1 MADPRVERLARVLA
15 EYSAHIQ
22 KGDRVLI
29 ESEPAAEPLIR
40 ALYEQILKAGGHP
53 HLALNLGGQVSMTG
67 VDTVFFQHAN
77 DEQLD
82 YVPPF
87 IHLAYTQFESRLRV
101 HALPNTKALTGADP
115 AKQARRARALEPIL
129 QAQFQRGG
137 KGDFKWVTTLY
148 PTQAFAQDAEMSLE
162 DYERFVYGACHVGED
177 DGDPVAFWRA
187 LQVEQQRLVDT
198 LAGHE
203 RVEVKGP
210 HVDLTLSIKG
220 RRFLN
225 ACGEHNM
232 PDGEI
237 FTGPVESSAQGWIR
251 FEFPCVYHGNEVQGV
266 EMRFQEGRVV
276 EAKAERNEA
285 FLQRMLETDGGSRYL
300 GEFAIG
306 NNFGVQRI
314 TREILFDEKFG
325 GTIHLA
331 LGAGYPDTGSV
342 NKSSIHWDLICDMRH
357 DSEITVDGEL
367 FYKDGT
373 FRV

>member
-1 MADPRVERLARVLA
+1 MADPRIEKLARVLV

-29 ESEPAAEPLIR
+29 ESEPVAEPLIR

-53 HLALNLGGQVSMTG
+53 HLALNLGGQVSLSG
-67 VDTVFFQHAN
+67 VDTVFFEHAS
-77 DEQLD
+77 DAQLD

-87 IHLAYTQFESRLRV
+87 MQHAYNEFESRIRV

-115 AKQARRARALEPIL
+115 VKQARRARVLESIL

-137 KGDFKWVTTLY
+137 TGEFKWVTTLF
-148 PTQAFAQDAEMSLE
+148 PTQAYAQDADMSLAEYE
-162 DYERFVYGACHVGED
+162 DFVYGACHVGPND
-177 DGDPVAFWRA
+177 SDPVAYWGGM
-187 LQVEQQRLVDT
+187 QKEQQRLVDA
-198 LAGHE
+198 LAGHD
-203 RVEVKGP
+203 RIQVKGP
-210 HVDLTLSIKG
+210 QADLTLSVKG

-237 FTGPVESSAQGWIR
+237 FTGPVEQSANGWIR
-251 FEFPCVYHGNEVQGV
+251 FEFPCVYQGNEVQGV
-266 EMRFQEGRVV
+266 ELRLRDGRVC
-276 EAKAERNEA
+276 EAKADRNDA
-285 FLQRMLETDGGSRYL
+285 FLQRMLETDAGSRFL

-342 NKSSIHWDLICDMRH
+342 NKSSIHWDLICDVRR
-357 DSEITVDGEL
+357 DSEITVDGAV
-367 FYKDGT
+367 FYKDGA

>member
-1 MADPRVERLARVLA
+1 MADPRIERFARVLV
-15 EYSAHIQ
+15 EYSARIQ

-29 ESEPAAEPLIR
+29 ESEPVAEPLIR

-53 HLALNLGGQVSMTG
+53 HLALNLGGQVSMMG
-67 VDTVFFQHAN
+67 VDTVFFEHASE
-77 DEQLD
+77 EQLD
-82 YVPPF
+82 YLPPF
-87 IHLAYTQFESRLRV
+87 MHLVYNEFESRIRV
-101 HALPNTKALTGADP
+101 HALPNTRALTGADA
-115 AKQARRARALEPIL
+115 AKQARRARTLAPIL

-137 KGDFKWVTTLY
+137 RGEFKWVTTLY
-148 PTQAFAQDAEMSLE
+148 PTQAYAQDADMSLE
-162 DYERFVYGACHVGED
+162 EYERFVFGACHVGEED
-177 DGDPVAFWRA
+177 SDSVAYWRG
-187 LQVEQQRLVDT
+187 LQKEQQRLVDA
-198 LAGHE
+198 LSGHD

-210 HVDLTLSIKG
+210 QVDLTLSIKG

-237 FTGPVESSAQGWIR
+237 FTGPVEQSVNGWIR
-251 FEFPCVYHGNEVQGV
+251 FEFPCVYQGNEVQGV
-266 EMRFQEGRVV
+266 DLRFREGQIV
-276 EAKAERNEA
+276 EAKADRNDA
-285 FLQRMLETDGGSRYL
+285 FLQRMLGTDAGARFL

-314 TREILFDEKFG
+314 TKEILFDEKFG

-342 NKSSIHWDLICDMRH
+342 NKSSIHWDLICDMRR
-357 DSEITVDGEL
+357 DSEITVDGTL
-367 FYKDGT
+367 FYKDGA

>member
-1 MADPRVERLARVLA
+1 MADLRVEKLARILV
-15 EYSAHIQ
+15 EYSTHIQ
-22 KGDRVLI
+22 KGDRVLV

-40 ALYEQILKAGGHP
+40 ALYKYILQAGGHP
-53 HLALNLGGQVSMTG
+53 HLALNLGGQISGSG
-67 VDTVFFQHAN
+67 VDTVFYEHAN
-77 DEQLD
+77 DEQID

-87 IHLAYTQFESRLRV
+87 LKYAYDTFESRIRV
-101 HALPNTKALTGADP
+101 HALPNTKALTHADP
-115 AKQARRARALEPIL
+115 GRLTRRARALEPIL
-129 QAQFQRGG
+129 QAQFTRGARAE
-137 KGDFKWVTTLY
+137 FKWVTTLF
-148 PTQAFAQDAEMSLE
+148 PTQAYAQDAESSLSE
-162 DYERFVYGACHVGED
+162 YENFVYGACHAGVDDED
-177 DGDPVAFWRA
+177 PLGYWTGMQR
-187 LQVEQQRLVDT
+187 EQQRLVDA

-203 RVEVKGP
+203 TMVVRGP

-237 FTGPVESSAQGWIR
+237 FTGPVEDSVNGWVR
-251 FEFPCVYHGNEVQGV
+251 FEFPAVYHGNEVQGV
-266 EMRFQEGRVV
+266 ELRFLDGRVI
-276 EAKAERNEA
+276 EAKAEKNDV
-285 FLQRMLETDGGSRYL
+285 FLQRTLETDAGARFL

-357 DSEITVDGEL
+357 QAEIRVDGTL
-367 FYKDGT
+367 FYSDGA

>member
-1 MADPRVERLARVLA
+1 MADDRIEKFARVLV
-15 EYSAHIQ
+15 EYSAHIR

-29 ESEPAAEPLIR
+29 ESEPVAEPLIR
-40 ALYEQILKAGGHP
+40 ALYEQILRAGGQP
-53 HLALNLGGQVSMTG
+53 HLAINLGGQVSLSG
-67 VDTVFFQHAN
+67 VDTVFFDHAS

-87 IHLAYTQFESRLRV
+87 MLQAYTQFESRLRI
-101 HALPNTKALTGADP
+101 HAIPNTKALTDADP
-115 AKQARRARALEPIL
+115 AKQARRSRALHPIL
-129 QAQFQRGG
+129 EAQFQRGARG
-137 KGDFKWVTTLY
+137 EFKWVTTLY
-148 PTQAFAQDAEMSLE
+148 PTQAYAQDAEMSLAEYE
-162 DYERFVYGACHVGED
+162 DFVFGACHVGAR
-177 DGDPVAFWRA
+177 DGDPIAYWRGM
-187 LQVEQQRLVDT
+187 QKEQQRLVDA

-203 RVEVKGP
+203 RVQVKGP
-210 HVDLTLSIKG
+210 EVDLTLSIKG

-237 FTGPVESSAQGWIR
+237 FTGPVEQSVNGWIR
-251 FEFPCVYHGNEVQGV
+251 FEFPCVYQGNEVQGV
-266 EMRFQEGRVV
+266 EMRFRDGRVA
-276 EAKAERNEA
+276 EAKADRNDA
-285 FLQRMLETDGGSRYL
+285 FLQRMLETDAGARYL

-342 NKSSIHWDLICDMRH
+342 NKSSIHWDLICDVRR
-357 DSEITVDGEL
+357 DSAITVDGTL
-367 FYKDGT
+367 FYKDGA
-373 FRV
+373 FCV

>member
-1 MADPRVERLARVLA
+1 MADPRIEKLARVLV
-15 EYSAHIQ
+15 EYSARIQ

-53 HLALNLGGQVSMTG
+53 HLALNLGGQVSKSG
-67 VDTVFFQHAN
+67 IDTVFFEHAT
-77 DEQLD
+77 DAQLD

-87 IHLAYTQFESRLRV
+87 IQHAYNEFESRIRI
-101 HALPNTKALTGADP
+101 HAVPNTKTLTHSDP
-115 AKQARRARALEPIL
+115 AKQTRRLRALEPIL

-137 KGDFKWVTTLY
+137 TGEFKWVTTLF
-148 PTQAFAQDAEMSLE
+148 PTDAYAQDAEMSLAEYE
-162 DYERFVYGACHVGED
+162 DFVYSACHVNQSD
-177 DGDPVAFWRA
+177 SNPVAYWRGM
-187 LQVEQQRLVDT
+187 QKEQQRLVDA
-198 LAGHE
+198 LAGHD
-203 RVEVKGP
+203 RVQVKGP
-210 HVDLTLSIKG
+210 QADLTLSIKD

-237 FTGPVESSAQGWIR
+237 FTGPVEQSVNGWIH
-251 FEFPCVYHGNEVQGV
+251 FEFPCVYEGNEVQGV
-266 EMRFQEGRVV
+266 ELRFHDGRVS
-276 EAKAERNEA
+276 EAKADKNDA
-285 FLQRMLETDGGSRYL
+285 FLQRMLETDAGSRYL

-306 NNFGVQRI
+306 NNFGVQQI

-331 LGAGYPDTGSV
+331 VGAGYPDTGSV
-342 NKSSIHWDLICDMRH
+342 NKSSIHWDLICDVRR
-357 DSEITVDGEL
+357 DSEITVDGTL